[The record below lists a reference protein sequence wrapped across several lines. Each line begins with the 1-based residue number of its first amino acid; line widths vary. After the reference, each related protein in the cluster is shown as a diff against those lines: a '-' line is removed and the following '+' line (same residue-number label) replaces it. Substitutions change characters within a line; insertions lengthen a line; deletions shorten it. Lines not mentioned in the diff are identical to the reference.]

1 MKIILQKFIADT
13 GYCSRRKAED
23 LIRSG
28 KVSVDKKK
36 AELGM
41 RVDEENE
48 IIISGKKIKKDFDR
62 VYIILNKPEGY
73 TCTSKKFKGEK
84 NVFDLVKTNKR
95 LFIVGRLDKN
105 SQGLVLLTNDGD
117 LAQELTHP
125 SFEHE
130 KKYIVEIEKTKFNQ
144 LEIINNFKKGVDIG
158 KSDFGGGI
166 KSDGIVW
173 AKNIK
178 YLGGTRFEIILTEGK
193 KRQIRRM
200 FQTQNLEIKKLKRV
214 SLGKLRLGELKPGQS
229 RNINKNQ
236 II

>member
-1 MKIILQKFIADT
+1 MKIVLQKYIADS
-13 GYCSRRKAED
+13 GHCSRRKAEG

-28 KVSVDKKK
+28 KVYLNKKK

-41 RVDEENE
+41 RASDADEVS
-48 IIISGKKIKKDFDR
+48 IGGKVLDKKKGD

-73 TCTSKKFKGEK
+73 TCTNRKFRGEK
-84 NVFDLVKTNKR
+84 NVFDLVKTSER
-95 LFIVGRLDKN
+95 LFVVGRLDRE

-117 LAQELTHP
+117 LAQEMTHP

-130 KKYIVEIEKTKFNQ
+130 KKYIVE
-144 LEIINNFKKGVDIG
+144 LEENKIDVKSVVNNFREGVEIG
-158 KSDFGGGI
+158 EG
-166 KSDGIVW
+166 DGIVW

-178 YLGGTRFEIILTEGK
+178 HLGKNKFEIVLIEGK

-200 FQTQNLEIKKLKRV
+200 FNSQNLNVKKLSRLSIGKIK
-214 SLGKLRLGELKPGQS
+214 LGKLKKGESKI
-229 RNINKNQ
+229 INKNQ

>member
-130 KKYIVEIEKTKFNQ
+130 KKYVVEIEKTKFNQ

-178 YLGGTRFEIILTEGK
+178 YLGGTRFEIVLTEGK

>member
-130 KKYIVEIEKTKFNQ
+130 KKYVVEIEKTKFNQ